1 MRTPRFQLIKFERFK
16 INTTLA
22 TSPTEPVEFSKGNL
36 IVDLDVKTPHVPNRM
51 FKLFMYC
58 REIIIPLKAFKLSL
72 KNTI

>member
-22 TSPTEPVEFSKGNL
+22 ASPTEPVEFSEGNL

-51 FKLFMYC
+51 FKLLMYFQC
-58 REIIIPLKAFKLSL
+58 N
-72 KNTI
+72 NTAVRL